1 MSVKN
6 LLIEI
11 GTEELPPKSL
21 RKLAEAFRANMLT
34 QMEKLALNFDTIT
47 WYAAPRR
54 LVLHVEALHAT
65 QPDKVVEK
73 RGPAVTS
80 AFDADGNPTKAALG
94 WARGNGITVEEADR
108 LETEKGAWLFHKA
121 TVKGRHISELLP
133 AAINEALHKLP
144 IPKLM
149 RWGDSR
155 TQFVRPVHTAT
166 VLFGSDIIAGNILD
180 VAISNKMNGHRFH
193 TDEQVTITHA
203 DDYLK
208 VMREA
213 WVVAD
218 YEERKTT
225 IRSQVEAA
233 ASEHNGVA
241 VIDEDLLEEVTSLV
255 EWPETLVGSF
265 EERFLSVPS
274 EALIYT
280 MQDNQK
286 YFALKDEQGNLLP
299 KFIFVS
305 NIKSKDPV
313 QVIEGNEKVIR
324 PRLADADFFF
334 ETDKK
339 KTLESRLESLE
350 TVLFEKRLGSLKDK
364 SDRISALAAWIA
376 TEIGA
381 DAELS
386 ARAGLLSKT
395 DLMTEMVMEFTDI
408 QGVMGMYYAR
418 HDGEHEDVAL
428 ALNQQYQPRF
438 SGDVLPE
445 NLVSCAV
452 AIADKVDTLVGI
464 FGIGQQ
470 PKADKDPYALRRAA
484 IGALRII
491 VEKSLPLDL
500 TTLLAKGEEL
510 YGDKLTQEN
519 TTEAV
524 IDFMLARFNTWYQDA
539 GIDVDVIQAVQVR
552 RPTRPVDFHQR
563 VNAVNVFR
571 KLEEAQSLA
580 AANKRVA
587 NILAK
592 FDGDLPEAVNDTL
605 LSEEAEKALAKAVAD
620 KQDSLASAFD
630 AGDYQTVL
638 TELATL
644 RTTVDDF
651 FDNVMVMA
659 EDDSVKQN
667 RLALLNGLRNLFL
680 RVADISLLQS

>member
-1 MSVKN
+1 MSVEN

-121 TVKGRHISELLP
+121 TVKGKHISELLP

-180 VAISNKMNGHRFH
+180 VAISNKINGHRFH